1 MGLQYFANSDR
12 GRIRSVN
19 QDRFLLHPL
28 GDRCLLAAVFD
39 GMGGHGDGDLAA
51 ETAATRFM
59 QVFSTPPK
67 SEEEGAA
74 LLRTA
79 ARDADADIRA
89 LAKGREDRRGMGT
102 TVTAI
107 LLLGRRVL
115 SLNVGDSRTYLH
127 RMGDLF
133 LLTHDDSYVQAL
145 VDAGRLSQM
154 DAAFHPR
161 RNVITR
167 SLGSLGQGEIPVT
180 ASDAYAG
187 DAYLLCSDGLHGMV
201 AESFI
206 GRLLS
211 QQLSIG
217 ATVGY
222 LIAAAN
228 ENGGEDNIT
237 VALVRV

>member
-1 MGLQYFANSDR
+1 MGAQYYANSDR

-19 QDRFLLHPL
+19 QDRYLLHPM
-28 GDRCLLAAVFD
+28 GENILLVAVFD

-51 ETAATRFM
+51 ERAAERFL

-89 LAKGREDRRGMGT
+89 LRAGREDRRGMGT

-107 LLLGRRVL
+107 LLFGRRVL

-145 VDAGRLSQM
+145 VDAGQITQI

-167 SLGSLGQGEIPVT
+167 SLGSLGLGEVKVNV
-180 ASDAYAG
+180 SDACAG
-187 DAYLLCSDGLHGMV
+187 DTYLLCSDGLHGMV

-211 QQLSIG
+211 QQLSL
-217 ATVGY
+217 ATATGY

-228 ENGGEDNIT
+228 ENGGEDNVT